1 MTDCVIAFLV
11 GIALMGYAC
20 LFIEGCKAVWNG
32 DWLGASMCVL
42 SLFILL

>member
-1 MTDCVIAFLV
+1 MTDYAIGFFA
-11 GIALMGYAC
+11 GIALMGYVC